1 MRVVKLG
8 GSLLETGQIFDCLS
22 HIAKSNQQTVVVCGG
37 GEFANQVRQ
46 AQTRWC
52 FDDVAAH
59 EMAILAMQQVAIL
72 CQNKCPE
79 FAICSSVTD
88 ITQNRFV
95 IWSPDITELNNA
107 NIPATWDITSD
118 SLAAWLAGKLNAE
131 KLALVKSCDIDSTLS
146 IRELTAQGIVDS
158 KFNHF
163 VANTKF
169 AVNIMSATVFLTS

>member
-46 AQTRWC
+46 AQTQWH

-59 EMAILAMQQVAIL
+59 EMAILAMQQTAIL

-79 FAICSSVTD
+79 FMVCSSVTD
-88 ITQNRFV
+88 IAQNHFV
-95 IWSPDITELNNA
+95 IWSPIITELNNA
-107 NIPATWDITSD
+107 QIPATWEMTSD
-118 SLAAWLAGKLNAE
+118 SLAAWLADKLNAE
-131 KLALVKSCDIDSTLS
+131 KLVLVKSCDIDSTLS
-146 IRELTAQGIVDS
+146 ISELTEQGIVDL
-158 KFNHF
+158 KFNDF
-163 VANTKF
+163 VSNTKF
-169 AVNIMSATVFLTS
+169 ELNIMLAADFLNS